1 MRDGQWLSTMSW
13 LASAGSLD
21 SFSIGPVAG
30 VGETSVGHTALLHTD
45 RYIAA
50 NSPKPNRW
58 LQPSTV
64 VICASTV
71 VARKRRD
78 GGKYA
83 RSAGSRK
90 SSGRGSPAGGVTS
103 GP

>member
-1 MRDGQWLSTMSW
+1 MRDFQSL
-13 LASAGSLD
+13 LQRFANVASCSA
-21 SFSIGPVAG
+21 GPVAG
-30 VGETSVGHTALLHTD
+30 VGETSVGHTTLLHTD

-50 NSPKPNRW
+50 NSPKPSRW

-83 RSAGSRK
+83 RSAGRK
-90 SSGRGSPAGGVTS
+90 NSSGRGTLAGGATS
-103 GP
+103 AS